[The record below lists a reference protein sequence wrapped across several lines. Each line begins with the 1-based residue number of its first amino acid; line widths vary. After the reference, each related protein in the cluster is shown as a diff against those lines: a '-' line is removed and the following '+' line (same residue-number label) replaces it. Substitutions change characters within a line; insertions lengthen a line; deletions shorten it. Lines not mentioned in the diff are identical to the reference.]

1 MKIKKTVLFGSL
13 FLIFSV
19 MSSQSSAA
27 RIVLPLCVDYF
38 KKQPEGRYQVNK
50 QGTVHDTQTGL
61 TWFRCN
67 IGEKVDSNG
76 GCQGRASR
84 FTWTEAQAYAPTAE
98 LAGLSGWRVPTVD
111 ELKDINETD
120 CRNPSIDSRVFPT
133 IKGDIYWSSEENFW
147 VSVFAWGVFFYNNG
161 DFGRHRKDTPYF
173 LMLVRD

>member
-27 RIVLPLCVDYF
+27 RIVLPLCADYF

-50 QGTVHDTQTGL
+50 KGTVHDTQTGL

-76 GCQGRASR
+76 DCQGRASR

-98 LAGLSGWRVPTVD
+98 LAGLTDWRVPTVD
-111 ELKDINETD
+111 ELKEINETD

-133 IKGDIYWSSEENFW
+133 VKGDIYWSSEENLW
-147 VSVFAWGVFFYNNG
+147 VSAFAWGVFFYNNG